1 MKEFFK
7 ALLASVMGTFIA
19 GALACFLFFVLIIG
33 LISAAS
39 NHEAPGVSVKA
50 KTMLVIGNGM
60 MINDTPQ
67 HGNPGLSVLLDSQ
80 KAPEVDLLR
89 AIEAVKQAAKDK
101 NITGILI
108 AGETDAGLVQLN
120 ELRQAINEFKKS
132 KKPVIAWIEN
142 GSQHEYYLASV
153 ADKIYAHPAG
163 EVEFKGLARYSP
175 YIGETLKSLGVGVQ
189 VTKVGKYKSA
199 VEPFLSD
206 KMSESDREQTELLLG
221 GAWKKI
227 VADVSESRK
236 ISSIALNRIA
246 NSGGIF
252 TTDVAQKI
260 KLVDELCQR
269 DELVTKIC
277 KLGVAAD
284 DHGQS
289 FRQISLTKY
298 ASKVNFASGD
308 GKIAVIYAEG
318 EIVDGWGDNQNVGGD
333 RLAKNLRDLR
343 GDKSIKAVVL
353 RINSPGGSAFAS
365 DIVAREVGLL
375 KQSGVPVVV
384 SMGDVAASGGY
395 YIAARGNK
403 IMANPATITGSI
415 GVFGLHFN
423 YQELAKKINLGTDGV
438 KTSRYSDLFSSHRAA
453 NAEEMAIVQK
463 MVDQVYQDFLNV
475 VSEGRKIEPV
485 QVHEIA
491 QGRVWLGVN
500 AKEVGLVDKMGG
512 LVDAITLARELA
524 KKPDASIVQVPS
536 LYSGRENILQKLLSD
551 EENENPVFVKA
562 KQNDPALQ
570 ILKAHMNFLNRVGSL
585 NDPKGVYLRCP
596 VEIEVR

>member
-1 MKEFFK
+1 MKEFLK
-7 ALLASVMGTFIA
+7 TLLASIMGTFIA
-19 GALACFLFFVLIIG
+19 GALACFLFIVLIVG
-33 LISAAS
+33 LISIAN
-39 NHEAPGVSVKA
+39 NHETTGVFLKG

-60 MINDTPQ
+60 LINDTPQ
-67 HGNPGLSVLLDSQ
+67 HGNPGLSVLLESQ

-89 AIEAVKQAAKDK
+89 AIEAIKLAAKDK

-108 AGETDAGLVQLN
+108 TGETSAGLVQLN
-120 ELRQAINEFKKS
+120 ELRQAISEFKKS

-142 GSQHEYYLASV
+142 GSQHDYYLACV

-163 EVEFKGLARYSP
+163 EVEFKGLANYSP
-175 YIGETLKSLGVGVQ
+175 YIGETLKTLGVGVQ

-206 KMSESDREQTELLLG
+206 KMSEADRQQTELYIG

-236 ISSIALNRIA
+236 LSVTNLNRIA

-252 TTDVAQKI
+252 TNAVAKNL

-269 DELVTKIC
+269 DELVAKIQS
-277 KLGVAAD
+277 LGAAAD
-284 DHGQS
+284 DNSQS

-298 ASKVNFASGD
+298 ANKVSLLDGD
-308 GKIAVIYAEG
+308 GKIAVVYAEG
-318 EIVDGWGDNQNVGGD
+318 EIVDGWGDNNNVGGD
-333 RLAKNLRDLR
+333 RLAKDLRDLR
-343 GDKSIKAVVL
+343 GDKTVKAVVL

-365 DIVAREVGLL
+365 DLVAREVGLL
-375 KQSGVPVVV
+375 KQKGIPVVV

-395 YIAARGNK
+395 YIAARGNR
-403 IMANPATITGSI
+403 IIANPATITGSI

-438 KTSRYSDLFSSHRAA
+438 KTSRYSDLLSNHRAA
-453 NAEEMAIVQK
+453 TADEIAIVQK
-463 MVDQVYQDFLNV
+463 MVDQVYEDFLNV
-475 VSEGRKIEPV
+475 VSEGRKIDLA

-491 QGRVWLGVN
+491 QGRVWLGTN
-500 AKEVGLVDKMGG
+500 AKEIGLVDKMGG
-512 LVDAITLARELA
+512 LVDAINLAKDLA
-524 KKPDASIVQVPS
+524 KKPYASIIQVPS
-536 LYSGRENILQKLLSD
+536 LHSGRENILQKLLSE

-562 KQNDPALQ
+562 RTADPALQ
-570 ILKAHMNFLNRVGSL
+570 ILKSHVSLMNRVRNL

-596 VEIEVR
+596 IEINSR

>member
-1 MKEFFK
+1 M
-7 ALLASVMGTFIA
+7 
-19 GALACFLFFVLIIG
+19 
-33 LISAAS
+33 
-39 NHEAPGVSVKA
+39 
-50 KTMLVIGNGM
+50 
-60 MINDTPQ
+60 
-67 HGNPGLSVLLDSQ
+67 
-80 KAPEVDLLR
+80 
-89 AIEAVKQAAKDK
+89 
-101 NITGILI
+101 
-108 AGETDAGLVQLN
+108 
-120 ELRQAINEFKKS
+120 
-132 KKPVIAWIEN
+132 
-142 GSQHEYYLASV
+142 

-395 YIAARGNK
+395 YIAARANR

-475 VSEGRKIEPV
+475 VSEGRKIEPA

-512 LVDAITLARELA
+512 LVDAINLARELA

-551 EENENPVFVKA
+551 EENENPVFVKT

>member
-7 ALLASVMGTFIA
+7 TLLASVMGTFIA
-19 GALACFLFFVLIIG
+19 GALACVFFFVLIIG
-33 LISAAS
+33 LMSAAG
-39 NHEAPGVSVKA
+39 NHESPVISLKE

-60 MINDTPQ
+60 LINDTPQ
-67 HGNPGLSVLLDSQ
+67 HGSPSLSVLLDSQ

-89 AIEAVKQAAKDK
+89 AIEAIKLGAKDK
-101 NITGILI
+101 NITGILLT
-108 AGETDAGLVQLN
+108 GEIDAGLVQLN
-120 ELRQAINEFKKS
+120 EIRQAISEFKKS

-163 EVEFKGLARYSP
+163 EVEFKGLAGFSP

-221 GAWKKI
+221 GAWNKI
-227 VADVSESRK
+227 VSDVSESRK
-236 ISSIALNRIA
+236 LSMVSLNRIA

-252 TTDVAQKI
+252 TNDVANKI

-269 DELVTKIC
+269 DELVIKIRS
-277 KLGVAAD
+277 LGAAGD
-284 DHGQS
+284 DNGQS

-298 ASKVNFASGD
+298 ASKVSFPSGD

-318 EIVDGWGDNQNVGGD
+318 EIVDGWGDNHNVGGD
-333 RLAKNLRDLR
+333 RLAKDLRDLR
-343 GDKSIKAVVL
+343 GDKTIKAVVL

-375 KQSGVPVVV
+375 KQRGIPVVV

-395 YIAARGNK
+395 YIAARGNR
-403 IMANPATITGSI
+403 IIANPATITGSI

-453 NAEEMAIVQK
+453 TADEIAIVQN
-463 MVDQVYQDFLNV
+463 MVDQVYEDFLSV
-475 VSEGRKIEPV
+475 VSEGRKIELV

-491 QGRVWLGVN
+491 QGRVWLGIN

-512 LVDAITLARELA
+512 LLDAINLAKELA
-524 KKPDASIVQVPS
+524 KRPDASIIQVPS
-536 LYSGRENILQKLLSD
+536 LHSGRENILQKLLSE
-551 EENENPVFVKA
+551 EENDNPVFVKS
-562 KQNDPALQ
+562 KLSDPALQ
-570 ILKAHMNFLNRVGSL
+570 ILKSHMKFLNRVGSL

-596 VEIEVR
+596 VEIDLR